1 MKQRILDVLVERFS
15 QESTWRGLTAV
26 LTAFGVLLDPQRTEA
41 IVATGLFI
49 MGTINIA
56 KNK

>member
-15 QESTWRGLTAV
+15 QESTWRGLTGV
-26 LTAFGVLLDPQRTEA
+26 LTAFGVLIEPQRMEA

-49 MGTINIA
+49 MGTINMV